1 MARKR
6 RAGTG
11 GNKAPA
17 RTLAA
22 IDRALRHVARGAGLA
37 WGFRDWSREED
48 RIVDR
53 FIGRYAKGEF
63 RSFRSASKACRIAL
77 RRLDADRLK
86 HPERGR
92 PYGRSFGA
100 TKQRLRER
108 ALSRGV
114 KRPLFRRWRGVEQDL
129 AVRYA
134 GSYVAGGRPDQMDLA
149 YALRR
154 ELRGLGYLRT
164 VAACSACIGV
174 RP

>member
-1 MARKR
+1 MFFM
-6 RAGTG
+6 
-11 GNKAPA
+11 
-17 RTLAA
+17 
-22 IDRALRHVARGAGLA
+22 I
-37 WGFRDWSREED
+37 SR
-48 RIVDR
+48 
-53 FIGRYAKGEF
+53 
-63 RSFRSASKACRIAL
+63 L

-114 KRPLFRRWRGVEQDL
+114 KRPPFRRWRGVEQDL

-149 YALRR
+149 HALRR

-164 VAACSACIGV
+164 AAACRAGELPGAGARVTRRIPSRCSFSQTG
-174 RP
+174 